1 MIEFLTKIVSAIVDD
16 PQKIKIDLEEGNGLF
31 IYKIT
36 VPESEVGKVIGK
48 EGKVISAIRSLARLK
63 ALKNQQKVLIKVE
76 ASDSTAV

>member
-16 PQKIKIDLEEGNGLF
+16 PQTIKINLEEGDGLL
-31 IYKIT
+31 IYNIF

-63 ALKNQQKVLIKVE
+63 ALKSQQKVLVKVA
-76 ASDSTAV
+76 AST